1 MRSAR
6 LGKNTSSVEV
16 TNIGPHGFWLFLDG
30 RELYLPF
37 DRFPWFREASIRKVV
52 NVERPFLHHLH
63 WPDLDIDLEVESI
76 ESPERYPLVS
86 RLLPGVKRQGAGNRG
101 KRLVKHGQ
109 VPVARNKTRSP
120 KTR

>member
-6 LGKNTSSVEV
+6 LGKSISSVEV
-16 TNIGPHGFWLFLDG
+16 TNVGPKGFWLLLDG

-37 DRFPWFREASIRKVV
+37 DLFPWFRDASIGQVV

-63 WPDLDIDLEVESI
+63 WPDLDVDLEVESI

-86 RLLPGVKRQGAGNRG
+86 QNRSEVKRQAPGNRR
-101 KRLVKHGQ
+101 KRLVARGQ
-109 VPVARNKTRSP
+109 NPIVRARNSTP
-120 KTR
+120 KAR